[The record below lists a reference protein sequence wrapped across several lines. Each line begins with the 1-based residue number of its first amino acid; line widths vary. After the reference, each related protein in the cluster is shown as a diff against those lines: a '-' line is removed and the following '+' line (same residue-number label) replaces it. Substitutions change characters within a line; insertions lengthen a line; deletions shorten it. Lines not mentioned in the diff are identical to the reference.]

1 MNRIM
6 TTTLA
11 GLALTAIPATLIAG
25 EVDVL
30 PRIEN
35 NQLVTYA
42 FDKGEGVNEGL
53 SRVFGAELGEF
64 PFPPGKTEEPGFY
77 TDSTAGN
84 LPAGAGIG
92 FRILGGLRVWND
104 SLSNFDALASITM
117 ELETAGGAEIRTTPA
132 DFSTIVDGPI
142 FGVTSGSLF
151 FDAHPDYIISDPAQT
166 GVYLLT
172 ISVWTDLP
180 GVIDSAP
187 LFFVF
192 NNGADEATHQAA
204 IAYAQ
209 NVLVPAPGAAVLL
222 AAALPFAI
230 RRRR

>member
-1 MNRIM
+1 MNRIT

-53 SRVFGAELGEF
+53 SRVFAAELGEF
-64 PFPPGKTEEPGFY
+64 PFPAGETEEPGFY

-92 FRILGGLRVWND
+92 YRILGGLRVWND
-104 SLSNFDALASITM
+104 ALGNFDALASVTM
-117 ELETAGGAEIRTTPA
+117 DLETSGGDEIRTTPA
-132 DFSTIVDGPI
+132 DFATAVDGPI
-142 FGVTSGSLF
+142 FGVTSGALF

-172 ISVWTDLP
+172 LSVWTDLP
-180 GVIDSAP
+180 GVADSAP
-187 LFFVF
+187 LFLVF
-192 NNGADEATHQAA
+192 NNGADETIHEAA

-209 NVLVPAPGAAVLL
+209 NVLVPTPAGVALFAATI
-222 AAALPFAI
+222 PFAI